1 MSWPVIQAEYLITV
15 CSEFSAEKGGK
26 HKPWSNI
33 RGCGPLGMHNVY
45 PQHFWAAVKTSQTMK
60 ELTVAIPVSW
70 QPLRICLKTPWTA
83 LSGWTIPRRG
93 RWCYRSPESSRRWTA
108 RRGNCQCTVPLPPGP
123 HSPSSSRGGGL
134 DGWEGLEGR
143 EGGREGGRSWL
154 EGSHT
159 RAFVVTASRSEL
171 PCGFSVSGRGLRI
184 CLCFSGIRFKIKY
197 IY

>member
-26 HKPWSNI
+26 HKPCSNI
-33 RGCGPLGMHNVY
+33 RGCGPSGMHSVY
-45 PQHFWAAVKTSQTMK
+45 PQHFWAAAIPHCPAVKTPQTMK
-60 ELTVAIPVSW
+60 ELTVAIPISW

-108 RRGNCQCTVPLPPGP
+108 RRGSCQCTVPLPPGP

-134 DGWEGLEGR
+134 DGWEGLQ
-143 EGGREGGRSWL
+143 GGREWGDPGW
-154 EGSHT
+154 
-159 RAFVVTASRSEL
+159 
-171 PCGFSVSGRGLRI
+171 RGLWHESVRSYGQQEWVALWI
-184 CLCFSGIRFKIKY
+184 
-197 IY
+197 